1 MRITESQLRALDTL
15 QCVRL
20 SSDESHLRLIDSFSN
35 KMNQSLVDYLQNDA
49 NTNDESGKTVC
60 FLIKKRE

>member
-15 QCVRL
+15 QSVRL